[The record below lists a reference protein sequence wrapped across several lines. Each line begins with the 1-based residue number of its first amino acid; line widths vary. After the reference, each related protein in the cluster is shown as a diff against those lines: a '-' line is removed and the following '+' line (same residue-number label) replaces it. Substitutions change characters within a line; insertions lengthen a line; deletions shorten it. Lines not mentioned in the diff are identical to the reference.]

1 MAKKFEKKKT
11 DTKEIKKRE
20 KIIGGIKTAGGFL
33 LTIGIGIAGLV
44 AKGKF
49 KGPPKS

>member
-20 KIIGGIKTAGGFL
+20 KIIGGFKTAGSL
-33 LTIGIGIAGLV
+33 LLAVGVGILGV
-44 AKGKF
+44 ATKGKF
-49 KGPPKS
+49 KGPKV